1 MNVVAFTVVA
11 VTTPAMLTLSKL
23 VCPSTSK
30 SFTMLTTPLIVVIP
44 ATIPVSCDP
53 SPLNEDAVTIPVAL
67 TCFVKKVVPVTVD
80 IPATVKVP
88 PTGVVP
94 STVST

>member
-1 MNVVAFTVVA
+1 MS
-11 VTTPAMLTLSKL
+11 PSKILS
-23 VCPSTSK
+23 
-30 SFTMLTTPLIVVIP
+30 
-44 ATIPVSCDP
+44 A
-53 SPLNEDAVTIPVAL
+53 TIPVAL

-94 STVST
+94 SKVST